1 MYRKSLIGGATAAA
15 IVCAGGT
22 ALALS
27 GSDTPS
33 ATSGTTG
40 TTSATAGRQHHGL
53 FGHGKLLRR
62 LAHGEVV
69 LRGKDGF
76 VTHDVIAGTVTAVS
90 SSAITVHAADGT
102 SETFAVTKDT
112 KVRVRSNG
120 SGAPSSIDKVADGDH
135 VFVAGTGTT
144 TLSAKHIVDVQG

>member
-1 MYRKSLIGGATAAA
+1 MYRKTLIGGATAAA

-33 ATSGTTG
+33 GSSGNSGTTSSS
-40 TTSATAGRQHHGL
+40 TGRQHHGL
-53 FGHGKLLRR
+53 LGRGKLVRR
-62 LAHGEVV
+62 LAHGEIVM
-69 LRGKDGF
+69 RGKDGF
-76 VTHDVIAGTVTAVS
+76 VTHDVIAGTVTSVS
-90 SSAITVHAADGT
+90 SSAITVHAADNT

-112 KVRVRSNG
+112 LVRLRSNG
-120 SGAPSSIDKVADGDH
+120 AGAPSSIDKVAEGDH

-144 TLSAKHIVDVQG
+144 TLTAKHIIDVQN